1 MEYFVVFFDFIEFE
15 IIEKEKI
22 KARVFLQQGNKFFYF
37 RISEFFYHVQFIF
50 QSFNFINVYL

>member
-22 KARVFLQQGNKFFYF
+22 KARVFLQQGNKFKSV
-37 RISEFFYHVQFIF
+37 IASG
-50 QSFNFINVYL
+50 